1 MNPNIAAQA
10 NQAAQQGQQ
19 LLGNFRSN
27 ATGAQGQYNTFTDQ
41 ATQANK
47 QLQDQTAYMQGAG
60 SATNLYNTKQQSLEN
75 ETGFNPGQ
83 MQDANKTLFGLTGAL
98 TSAANQFNTPGG
110 VGAYGMSA
118 PALAGYQGSIL
129 QPLQAG
135 VSNANTQVGVLNTQL
150 NNILTGAGQYAATGV
165 QGEQAT
171 VDSLN
176 KAVVNYQSQAAGALQ
191 NMQFYSQLASQQGS
205 LNAQQA
211 ASYAAAQQA
220 YASAQQAIAQ
230 AGLIISQTTGQNLNN
245 TQTQNVMNTPKPS
258 TPTPNGGISLQGG
271 GPGNSAINL
280 QGGSS
285 GVNSIALGGGNP
297 NLQGSSGMNLQGSS
311 GMKLQQQ

>member
-10 NQAAQQGQQ
+10 NQAAQQGQA
-19 LLGNFRSN
+19 LLSDYQNKS
-27 ATGAQGQYNTFTDQ
+27 ASAQGQYNSFTDQ

-47 QLQDQTAYMQGAG
+47 QLQDQTAFMQGEG
-60 SATNLYNTKQQSLEN
+60 SATNLYNTKQKSLEQ
-75 ETGFNPGQ
+75 ETGFNPMQ

-98 TSAANQFNTPGG
+98 TSAANQFSTPGG

-150 NNILTGAGQYAATGV
+150 QNILTGAGQYAATGV
-165 QGEQAT
+165 QGEQVV

-176 KAVVNYQSQAAGALQ
+176 KAVVNYQNQAAGALQ
-191 NMQFYSQLASQQGS
+191 NMQFYSDLASKQGG

-211 ASYAAAQQA
+211 QNYAAAQQA

-230 AGLIISQTTGQNLNN
+230 AGLLIAQTKTANLANQ
-245 TQTQNVMNTPKPS
+245 QTQNVMNAPKPS
-258 TPTPNGGISLQGG
+258 APTANSGISLQGG
-271 GPGNSAINL
+271 GLGNSTIKL
-280 QGGSS
+280 QGGNS
-285 GVNSIALGGGNP
+285 GGNSIALGSGN
-297 NLQGSSGMNLQGSS
+297 MNLQGSS
-311 GMKLQQQ
+311 GMKLQQR